1 MRPPPVAGAPRFV
14 GGVTRLRRLK
24 ERPLTETWRGMRRSG
39 MRVGVRVGVRGEM
52 RAGVVLWF

>member
-24 ERPLTETWRGMRRSG
+24 ERPLTETCEGCGGWGM
-39 MRVGVRVGVRGEM
+39 RVGVRGEM